1 MNETIISESEKVRWW
16 EKVQHSECKCLRSR
30 LNQQG
35 TLIGPNIN
43 QEDEE
48 GRGRVWVRVWDPHPS
63 LSNLNQTKMPLSLIK
78 ATVGSPAHLG
88 PNNAQTNNVTIAQ
101 RRGHSHSLLY
111 SVLSSRWHWHD
122 FHWGRIAS
130 GMTWSIK
137 EAVLHNS
144 HDKNQAK

>member
-1 MNETIISESEKVRWW
+1 MPTRAQFYWTRQLFRSLRRW

-101 RRGHSHSLLY
+101 RRGHSHSLLCVIISLTLTWFSLRKNSIRY
-111 SVLSSRWHWHD
+111 DLKHQGSCAAQFSR
-122 FHWGRIAS
+122 
-130 GMTWSIK
+130 
-137 EAVLHNS
+137 
-144 HDKNQAK
+144 